1 VDTKELKKIVKQMK
15 LLGVTHL
22 KTADFE
28 LSLAPEA
35 VAKVV
40 PIIKKDPEPE
50 LSEEEKKEI
59 EHKLEQL
66 KSLMLGSDEDLLDRL
81 FPVPIEEKE
90 SA

>member
-1 VDTKELKKIVKQMK
+1 MK

>member
-1 VDTKELKKIVKQMK
+1 MDTKELKKIVKQMK